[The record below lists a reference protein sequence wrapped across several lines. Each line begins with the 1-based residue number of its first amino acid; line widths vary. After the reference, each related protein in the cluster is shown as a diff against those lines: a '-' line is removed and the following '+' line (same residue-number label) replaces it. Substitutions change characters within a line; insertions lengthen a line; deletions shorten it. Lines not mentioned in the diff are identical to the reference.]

1 MDYELNKI
9 LNMVYDYCDAI
20 EKCYGAIPKR
30 SNKPLRECL
39 RLELL
44 EYLIYL
50 VHSDGMIMPQERA
63 FIKDYLGYDFSTSD
77 INQYNAENNRLN

>member
-20 EKCYGAIPKR
+20 EKCYGAIPKS
-30 SNKPLRECL
+30 SNKPLKECL

-50 VHSDGMIMPQERA
+50 
-63 FIKDYLGYDFSTSD
+63 
-77 INQYNAENNRLN
+77 EN

>member
-20 EKCYGAIPKR
+20 EKCYGAIPKS
-30 SNKPLRECL
+30 SNKPLKECL

-44 EYLIYL
+44 EYLIYTMREIL
-50 VHSDGMIMPQERA
+50 
-63 FIKDYLGYDFSTSD
+63 IKQSLIYLIKKKY
-77 INQYNAENNRLN
+77 